1 GVFSNRNMN
10 LAVLFSSIMVLLV
23 VYLPFLNAPFNT
35 VPLSW
40 FNWVIMLPLIF
51 LPSIVAEIMKA
62 IAYKERLSEIKKV
75 QSKA

>member
-1 GVFSNRNMN
+1 MN

-35 VPLSW
+35 VPLTL

-51 LPSIVAEIMKA
+51 LPSIVAELMKA
-62 IAYKERLSEIKKV
+62 IAYKSRSNLEAKTAKK
-75 QSKA
+75 